1 MNTDKALKIMNI
13 NKHTLYSLDH
23 VILKKKYHQLA
34 LKLHPDKGGTN
45 NEFRQL
51 QEAYDYLNI
60 MVELNTFNTSP
71 YENYI
76 NNSSTNF
83 EYKYVINKLKKYIFK
98 YIKSVSMSYIN
109 ECDDKQFENL
119 EKILE
124 YYKDKIPPS
133 VYNKIISTMN
143 TSNNCKNFILK
154 PTIDDLLENK
164 IYRLNYNN
172 EIFNVPLWHSE
183 LYYDTKDND
192 EICVKCIP
200 ELNPFIDID
209 SDNNIHI
216 YIFENINTLFKNQ
229 YIDIQLSD
237 NFTYKIHA
245 RDITIL
251 PCQKIILK
259 NKGIT
264 KISNKNLYD
273 TNYKSDII
281 VTLNIH

>member
-1 MNTDKALKIMNI
+1 MNTDKALEIMNI
-13 NKHTLYSLDH
+13 NKNDLYSLDH
-23 VILKKKYHQLA
+23 GILKKKYHQLA
-34 LKLHPDKGGTN
+34 LKLHPDKGGSN
-45 NEFRQL
+45 DKFRQL

-60 MVELNTFNTSP
+60 MVELNTFNKSP

-83 EYKYVINKLKKYIFK
+83 EYKDVINKLKKYIFK
-98 YIKSVSMSYIN
+98 YINSVSMSYIN
-109 ECDDKQFENL
+109 ECDDKQIGNL

-124 YYKDKIPPS
+124 YYKHKIPPS
-133 VYNKIISTMN
+133 VYNKIISTIN
-143 TSNNCKNFILK
+143 TTNECKTFILK

-183 LYYDTKDND
+183 LYYDTKNTD

-251 PCQKIILK
+251 PSQKIILK